1 MISDSNKYSF
11 SSLRSVDAQADKEFY
26 NQLTDRVLVTILQML
41 PDNLTEDATTT
52 LADLKGAM
60 GINYKVLTKI
70 ISSLAKRALIKVKI
84 NGSSTDYQP
93 EDVSIQLTSAGKGHA
108 KDVLCSFSIT

>member
-41 PDNLTEDATTT
+41 PDNLTEATT